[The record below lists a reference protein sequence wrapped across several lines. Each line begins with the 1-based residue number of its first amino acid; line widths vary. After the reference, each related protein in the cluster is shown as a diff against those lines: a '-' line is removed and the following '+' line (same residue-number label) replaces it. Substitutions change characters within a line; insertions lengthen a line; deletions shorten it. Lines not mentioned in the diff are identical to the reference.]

1 MFRDCE
7 DLSNYVSF
15 EGHVLIIGHA
25 YRLAGPSCI
34 YNVIGESSQRLANVD
49 GDPCHTV
56 GRVDITDLGNIRGGY
71 ADAIASRRGD
81 RKGHALEVEQLQED
95 AKFLRGISRIH
106 GTI

>member
-34 YNVIGESSQRLANVD
+34 YNVIGESSQRLANVED
-49 GDPCHTV
+49 GDP
-56 GRVDITDLGNIRGGY
+56 
-71 ADAIASRRGD
+71 
-81 RKGHALEVEQLQED
+81 
-95 AKFLRGISRIH
+95 
-106 GTI
+106 